1 MKELSQLL
9 DEAAPYQS
17 EILAKISTRCAE
29 VESQKAA
36 IASKLADLSKP
47 MRCVYTSTRSL
58 MATFRYLDESDYQR
72 YPAIRGFYNAVV
84 SHTTKGAY
92 LDRII
97 NFNKLR

>member
-1 MKELSQLL
+1 MDLSQLAE
-9 DEAAPYQS
+9 DAAPYQN
-17 EILAKISTRCAE
+17 EILAKISSRCAQ

-36 IASKLADLSKP
+36 IASTLADRSKP
-47 MRCVYTSTRSL
+47 MRCVYTSRRNLVGS
-58 MATFRYLDESDYQR
+58 FRFLDESDYEA

-84 SHTTKGAY
+84 YHVKKGAY